1 MEKLKKEIKEFIR
14 VRNWEQF
21 HSPKNLAMALSVEAS
36 EVVEI
41 FQWKETNDLLSESEK
56 EMLKQEIGDILIYL
70 LEIGDKFDIDI
81 IEAAKYKL
89 KLNDKKYPARLVYGK
104 ANKYTDYEWMFQTQ
118 KSRQI
123 VLLIIEY
130 G

>member
-14 VRNWEQF
+14 ARDWEQF
-21 HSPKNLAMALSVEAS
+21 HTPKNLAMALSVEAS
-36 EVVEI
+36 EIVEI

-104 ANKYTDYEWMFQTQ
+104 ANKYTDYE
-118 KSRQI
+118 
-123 VLLIIEY
+123 
-130 G
+130 